1 MTETPTTCN
10 INIEGVTPPESPL
23 ITLQER
29 MVNLV
34 DQLAIPL
41 VELSLVISRFNN
53 LVLGRLIALAE
64 ENSETLPPQITKP
77 WNIEEQV
84 NTTDFEFD
92 LDRIVDVVD
101 DDRMDILTT
110 LIRVTV
116 EELRITLFD
125 LMILLRSWEQMLK
138 ERLSILTSP
147 GQLFSP
153 VSMPDGF

>member
-1 MTETPTTCN
+1 MTE
-10 INIEGVTPPESPL
+10 SSL

-41 VELSLVISRFNN
+41 VELSLVISRFNG
-53 LVLGRLIALAE
+53 LVLGRLMSLAE
-64 ENSETLPPQITKP
+64 ENSETLPPRITQQWKV
-77 WNIEEQV
+77 EEQV
-84 NTTDFEFD
+84 QSSEFEFD
-92 LDRIVDVVD
+92 LDRVVDVID
-101 DDRMDILTT
+101 EERMDILTT
-110 LIRVTV
+110 LIRVSV

-138 ERLSILTSP
+138 VRLAKVTSP

-153 VSMPDGF
+153 VSMPEGF

>member
-1 MTETPTTCN
+1 MT
-10 INIEGVTPPESPL
+10 ESPL

-53 LVLGRLIALAE
+53 LVLGRLMALAE

-84 NTTDFEFD
+84 KTTDFEFD

-138 ERLSILTSP
+138 ERLSKLTSP

>member
-1 MTETPTTCN
+1 MTDSSL
-10 INIEGVTPPESPL
+10 V
-23 ITLQER
+23 TLQER

-41 VELSLVISRFNN
+41 VELSLVISRFNG
-53 LVLGRLIALAE
+53 LVLNRLMSLAE
-64 ENSETLPPQITKP
+64 ENSETLPPHITKQ
-77 WNIEEQV
+77 WNVEEQV
-84 NTTDFEFD
+84 QSSEFEFD
-92 LDRIVDVVD
+92 LDRVVDVVD
-101 DDRMDILTT
+101 EERMDILTT
-110 LIRVTV
+110 LIRVSV

-138 ERLSILTSP
+138 IRLAKVTSP

>member
-1 MTETPTTCN
+1 MTESPTTCN
-10 INIEGVTPPESPL
+10 INIEGVTLPESPL

-84 NTTDFEFD
+84 KTTDFEFD

-138 ERLSILTSP
+138 ERLSKLTSP

>member
-1 MTETPTTCN
+1 MTDSPNTCN
-10 INIEGVTPPESPL
+10 IGGPNIPESPL

-84 NTTDFEFD
+84 KTTDFEFD

-138 ERLSILTSP
+138 ERLSKLTSP

>member
-1 MTETPTTCN
+1 MA
-10 INIEGVTPPESPL
+10 ESPL

-41 VELSLVISRFNN
+41 VELSLVISRFNG
-53 LVLGRLIALAE
+53 LVLARLISLAE
-64 ENSETLPPQITKP
+64 ENSETLPPRITQP
-77 WNIEEQV
+77 WNVEEQV
-84 NTTDFEFD
+84 QSSDFEFD
-92 LDRIVDVVD
+92 LDRLVEVVD
-101 DDRMDILTT
+101 EERMDILTT
-110 LIRVTV
+110 LIRVSV

-138 ERLSILTSP
+138 ERLAKVTSP

>member
-1 MTETPTTCN
+1 MTE
-10 INIEGVTPPESPL
+10 SSL

-41 VELSLVISRFNN
+41 VELSLVISRFNG
-53 LVLGRLIALAE
+53 LVLGRLMSLAE
-64 ENSETLPPQITKP
+64 ENSETLPPRITQQWKV
-77 WNIEEQV
+77 EEQV
-84 NTTDFEFD
+84 QSSEFEFD
-92 LDRIVDVVD
+92 LDRVVDVID
-101 DDRMDILTT
+101 EERMDILTT
-110 LIRVTV
+110 LIRVSV

-138 ERLSILTSP
+138 IRLAKVTSP

-153 VSMPDGF
+153 VSMPEGF

>member
-1 MTETPTTCN
+1 MTDSSL
-10 INIEGVTPPESPL
+10 V
-23 ITLQER
+23 TLQER

-41 VELSLVISRFNN
+41 VELSLVISRFNG
-53 LVLGRLIALAE
+53 LVLNRLISLAE
-64 ENSETLPPQITKP
+64 ENSETLPPQITKQ
-77 WNIEEQV
+77 WNVEEQV
-84 NTTDFEFD
+84 QSSEFEFD
-92 LDRIVDVVD
+92 LDRVVDVVD
-101 DDRMDILTT
+101 EERMDILTT
-110 LIRVTV
+110 LIRVSV

-138 ERLSILTSP
+138 IRLAKVTSP

>member
-1 MTETPTTCN
+1 MA
-10 INIEGVTPPESPL
+10 ESSL

-41 VELSLVISRFNN
+41 VELSLVISRFNG
-53 LVLGRLIALAE
+53 LVLGRLMSLAE
-64 ENSETLPPQITKP
+64 ENSETLPPRITQQWKV
-77 WNIEEQV
+77 EEQV
-84 NTTDFEFD
+84 QSSEFEFD
-92 LDRIVDVVD
+92 LDRVVDVID
-101 DDRMDILTT
+101 EERMDILTT
-110 LIRVTV
+110 LIRVSV

-138 ERLSILTSP
+138 ARLAKVTSP

-153 VSMPDGF
+153 VSMPEGF

>member
-1 MTETPTTCN
+1 
-10 INIEGVTPPESPL
+10 L

-41 VELSLVISRFNN
+41 VELSLVISRFNG
-53 LVLGRLIALAE
+53 LVLGRLMSLAE
-64 ENSETLPPQITKP
+64 ENSETLPPRITQQWKV
-77 WNIEEQV
+77 EEQV
-84 NTTDFEFD
+84 QSSEFEFD
-92 LDRIVDVVD
+92 LDRVVDVID
-101 DDRMDILTT
+101 EERMDILTT
-110 LIRVTV
+110 LIRVSV

-138 ERLSILTSP
+138 VRLAKVTSP

-153 VSMPDGF
+153 VSMPEGF

>member
-1 MTETPTTCN
+1 MTDTPTTCN
-10 INIEGVTPPESPL
+10 IGGSNVKENPL

-84 NTTDFEFD
+84 KTTDFEFD

-138 ERLSILTSP
+138 ERLSKLTSP

>member
-1 MTETPTTCN
+1 MTDSPNTCN
-10 INIEGVTPPESPL
+10 IGGPTIPESPL

>member
-1 MTETPTTCN
+1 MA
-10 INIEGVTPPESPL
+10 ESSL

-41 VELSLVISRFNN
+41 VELSLVISRFNG
-53 LVLGRLIALAE
+53 LVLGRLMSLAE
-64 ENSETLPPQITKP
+64 ENSETLPPRITQQWKV
-77 WNIEEQV
+77 EEQV
-84 NTTDFEFD
+84 QSSEFEFD
-92 LDRIVDVVD
+92 LDRVVDVID
-101 DDRMDILTT
+101 EERMDILTT
-110 LIRVTV
+110 LIRVSV

-138 ERLSILTSP
+138 VRLAKVTSP

-153 VSMPDGF
+153 VSMPEGF

>member
-1 MTETPTTCN
+1 MTDSPTTCN
-10 INIEGVTPPESPL
+10 IGGPTIPESPL

-84 NTTDFEFD
+84 RTTDFEFD

-138 ERLSILTSP
+138 ERLSKLTSP

>member
-1 MTETPTTCN
+1 MTD
-10 INIEGVTPPESPL
+10 SPL

-53 LVLGRLIALAE
+53 LVLGRLMALAE

-84 NTTDFEFD
+84 KTTDFEFD

-138 ERLSILTSP
+138 ERLSKLTSP

>member
-1 MTETPTTCN
+1 M
-10 INIEGVTPPESPL
+10 PESPL

-53 LVLGRLIALAE
+53 LVLGRLMALAE
-64 ENSETLPPQITKP
+64 ENSETLPPQITKS

-138 ERLSILTSP
+138 ERLSKLT
-147 GQLFSP
+147 
-153 VSMPDGF
+153 

>member
-1 MTETPTTCN
+1 MTESPTTCN
-10 INIEGVTPPESPL
+10 INIEGVTLPESPL

-138 ERLSILTSP
+138 ERLSKLTSP

>member
-1 MTETPTTCN
+1 M
-10 INIEGVTPPESPL
+10 PESPL

-53 LVLGRLIALAE
+53 LVLGRLMALAE
-64 ENSETLPPQITKP
+64 ENSETLPPQITKS

-138 ERLSILTSP
+138 ERLSKLTSP

>member
-1 MTETPTTCN
+1 MTDTPTTCN
-10 INIEGVTPPESPL
+10 IGGSNVKENPL

-41 VELSLVISRFNN
+41 VELSLVISRFSN
-53 LVLGRLIALAE
+53 LVLGRLISLAE

-77 WNIEEQV
+77 WNVEEQV
-84 NTTDFEFD
+84 KTTDFEFD

-138 ERLSILTSP
+138 ERLSKLTSP

>member
-1 MTETPTTCN
+1 MA
-10 INIEGVTPPESPL
+10 ESSL

-41 VELSLVISRFNN
+41 VELSLVISRFNG
-53 LVLGRLIALAE
+53 LVLGRLMSWAE
-64 ENSETLPPQITKP
+64 ENSETLPHQITQQWKV
-77 WNIEEQV
+77 EEQV
-84 NTTDFEFD
+84 QSSEFEFD
-92 LDRIVDVVD
+92 LDRVVDVID
-101 DDRMDILTT
+101 EERMDILTT
-110 LIRVTV
+110 LIRVSV

-138 ERLSILTSP
+138 VRLAKVTSP

-153 VSMPDGF
+153 VSMPEGF